1 MTEQY
6 PCPKCGESL
15 IKSENRVSPNG
26 YMIPTNF
33 YDGVISKR
41 GENHICP
48 KDIRMPSK
56 KPVVQYVNEKSHDL
70 HEFMRNH
77 VKLGD
82 DGWYH
87 LFKDEKY
94 AGRIL
99 YAPNDWK
106 SWNPEQ

>member
-26 YMIPTNF
+26 YMIPMNF
-33 YDGVISKR
+33 FDGIVSKR

-56 KPVVQYVNEKSHDL
+56 KPPIYVNEKSHDL
-70 HEFMRNH
+70 CEYLKMHA
-77 VKLGD
+77 KLGD
-82 DGWYH
+82 DGWWH
-87 LFKDEKY
+87 LFRNEKY
-94 AGRIL
+94 AGRIE
-99 YAPNDWK
+99 YAPNDHI
-106 SWNPEQ
+106 SWEPKQ